1 MTAARWSSTARA
13 VAGSP
18 AGVGFILTSAAGFS
32 LQGTFTRF
40 AYRALATP
48 LTIGVGRFGI
58 TALVLWSYLL
68 VRNRSVLRVPASTAA
83 MLLSL
88 GAVAYFL
95 MSLTYT
101 VAVMYIPV
109 ALASFI
115 GYLYPMLATLIAVRL
130 GHDRMT
136 PRLGVGLVVTVAG
149 LGVMLGGPILT
160 AHHAVDWRGV
170 LCMVG
175 NAVAVALY
183 IVSSD
188 RILLRVHTVTAMA
201 YIATGAALSNALV
214 GVVTGTLFAHIDAH
228 AWLWIAGIALFSTS
242 LASAC
247 QLAALR
253 RLGPARTATLS
264 TLEALFTLGVATV
277 FLRER
282 LGVLQL
288 VGGLIIWIGSIAV
301 IQESRPVVMTTD
313 LHEGAYGRRNENDV

>member
-1 MTAARWSSTARA
+1 MTTVPWRRRARTLI
-13 VAGSP
+13 GSP
-18 AGVGFILTSAAGFS
+18 AGVGFILASAAGFS
-32 LQGTFTRF
+32 LQGTLTRF

-48 LTIGVGRFGI
+48 LSIGVGRFGI
-58 TALVLWSYLL
+58 TALILWSYLL
-68 VRNRSVLRVPASTAA
+68 IRNRSALRVPASTAA

-130 GHDRMT
+130 GRDRMT
-136 PRLGVGLVVTVAG
+136 PKLGIGLVVTMLG

-170 LCMVG
+170 LCMIG

-188 RILLRVHTVTAMA
+188 RILVRVHTVSAMA
-201 YIATGAALSNALV
+201 YIATGAALSNVLA
-214 GVVTGTLFAHIDAH
+214 GIVTHSIFTHFDAH
-228 AWLWIAGIALFSTS
+228 AWLWIVGIACFSTT

-264 TLEALFTLGVATV
+264 TLEALFTLGVATFV
-277 FLRER
+277 LRER

-288 VGGLIIWIGSIAV
+288 VGGFVIWIGSITV
-301 IQESRPVVMTTD
+301 IQESRPVVLATD
-313 LHEGAYGRRNENDV
+313 LHEGALVR

>member
-13 VAGSP
+13 AVGSP
-18 AGVGFILTSAAGFS
+18 AGVGFILASAAGFS
-32 LQGTFTRF
+32 LQGTLTRF
-40 AYRALATP
+40 AYQALAPP
-48 LTIGVGRFGI
+48 LMIGLGRFAI

-68 VRNRSVLRVPASTAA
+68 IRNRSALRVQTSTAA
-83 MLLSL
+83 MLLTL

-136 PRLGVGLVVTVAG
+136 PKLGFGLVVTVFG
-149 LGVMLGGPILT
+149 LGVMLGGPIMT

-170 LCMVG
+170 GCMVG

-188 RILLRVHTVTAMA
+188 RILLRVHSVAAMA
-201 YIATGAALSNALV
+201 YIATGAALSNALA
-214 GVVTGTLFAHIDAH
+214 GAVTHTIFAHMDSR
-228 AWLWIAGIALFSTS
+228 AWIWIAGIALFSTI
-242 LASAC
+242 LGSAT

-264 TLEALFTLGVATV
+264 TLEALFTLGVATI

-282 LGVLQL
+282 LSMLQL
-288 VGGLIIWIGSIAV
+288 VGGFVIWIGSITV
-301 IQESRPVVMTTD
+301 IQESRPVVVATD
-313 LHEGAYGRRNENDV
+313 RREGLCVAAK